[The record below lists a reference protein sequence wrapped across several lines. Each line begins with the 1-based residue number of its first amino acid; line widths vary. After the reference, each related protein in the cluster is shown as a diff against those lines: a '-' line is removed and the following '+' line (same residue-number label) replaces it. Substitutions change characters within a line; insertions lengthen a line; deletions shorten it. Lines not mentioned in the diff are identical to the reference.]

1 MNSATKAPVAVPMR
15 AHNSA
20 RKDRSG
26 PVQMIENLMFPFR
39 FQDTGF
45 PDLSDLSLVTDAHRA
60 WIAEIEE
67 RLSVEA
73 PWSAEPLCCYIR
85 TVVFYGPQSV
95 EFGRCETRLQI
106 NDVLRVGDDRW
117 QVWSGSVGWMRGAWR
132 MVWRLKKYDEARRRV
147 V

>member
-1 MNSATKAPVAVPMR
+1 M
-15 AHNSA
+15 
-20 RKDRSG
+20 
-26 PVQMIENLMFPFR
+26 QMIENLMFPFR

-45 PDLSDLSLVTDAHRA
+45 PDLADLDLAVLRERP

-67 RLSVEA
+67 PLDVDA
-73 PWSAEPLCCYIR
+73 PSTAEPLCCYIR

-106 NDVLRVGDDRW
+106 NDVLRVGDRRW
-117 QVWSGSVGWMRGAWR
+117 QVWSGSVAWTKGR
-132 MVWRLKKYDEARRRV
+132 WHMVWCLRKYDEARRRV